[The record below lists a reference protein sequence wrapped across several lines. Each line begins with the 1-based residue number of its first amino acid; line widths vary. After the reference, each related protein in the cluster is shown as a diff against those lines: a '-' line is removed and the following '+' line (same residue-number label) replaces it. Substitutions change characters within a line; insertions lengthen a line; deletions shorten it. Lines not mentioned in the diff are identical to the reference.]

1 MLLKSLYNVIKHLAS
16 THAHEHAGKEFA
28 WFQRSEK
35 STYQFSTIELTTN
48 VALKETLPTIALS
61 QQSLLAHR
69 ADHYGTM
76 VAWWDFPLSVGY
88 LTALLSHPVTLIWCF
103 QYKYIVLQG
112 FWKGSVY
119 NVSREQLNATHRG

>member
-1 MLLKSLYNVIKHLAS
+1 MLLKSLYNVIRHLAS
-16 THAHEHAGKEFA
+16 THAHENAGKEFA

-76 VAWWDFPLSVGY
+76 VA
-88 LTALLSHPVTLIWCF
+88 
-103 QYKYIVLQG
+103 
-112 FWKGSVY
+112 
-119 NVSREQLNATHRG
+119 